1 MLYIMQNCVYEFGKS
16 IYINLTNECSNSCD
30 FCIRNFKEGV
40 GGSELWLDHEPSA
53 AEVEA
58 ELEKRDLASYDGAV
72 FCGFGEPTCAF
83 DRLLEVAAW
92 LKARG
97 VSTRLN
103 TNGQANLICGATDAA
118 ERLAP
123 VMDSVSVSLN
133 ASSAE
138 KYQAT
143 CHSRFGEKGYAA
155 MLDFV
160 RDCVRAGID
169 TTVSVVDLIGEK
181 EVEECGKIAASLG
194 AKYRVR
200 PAIEADSDC

>member
-1 MLYIMQNCVYEFGKS
+1 MQNCVYEFGDS

-40 GGSELWLDHEPSA
+40 GGSELWLEHEPSA
-53 AEVEA
+53 EEVERA
-58 ELEKRDLASYDGAV
+58 LEKYDLSKYRAAV

-83 DRLLEVAAW
+83 DTMLEVAGW

-97 VSTRLN
+97 VHTRVN
-103 TNGQANLICGATDAA
+103 TNGQANLINGITDAA
-118 ERLAP
+118 ARMAP
-123 VMDSVSVSLN
+123 VIDSVSVSLN
-133 ASSAE
+133 ASTAE
-138 KYQAT
+138 KYQES
-143 CHSRFGEKGYAA
+143 CHSRFGEEGYTA

-169 TTVSVVDLIGEK
+169 TTVSVVDLIGER
-181 EVEECGKIAASLG
+181 EVAACGKVAESLG

-200 PAIEADSDC
+200 PAIEENDEY

>member
-1 MLYIMQNCVYEFGKS
+1 MRA
-16 IYINLTNECSNSCD
+16 CS
-30 FCIRNFKEGV
+30 
-40 GGSELWLDHEPSA
+40 GGSSGDYFCHATFAEGGGGGGVWEAHEPSA
-53 AEVEA
+53 AEVGGG
-58 ELEKRDLASYDGAV
+58 LEKRGLAFEDGAV
-72 FCGFGEPTCAF
+72 FGGFGEPTCAF

-103 TNGQANLICGATDAA
+103 TNGQANLICGTTDAA

-181 EVEECGKIAASLG
+181 EVEECGRIAASLG

-200 PAIEADSDC
+200 PAIEADSDY

>member
-1 MLYIMQNCVYEFGKS
+1 MQNCVYEFGDS

-40 GGSELWLDHEPSA
+40 GGSELWLEHEPSA
-53 AEVEA
+53 EEVERA
-58 ELEKRDLASYDGAV
+58 LEKYDLSKYRAAV

-83 DRLLEVAAW
+83 DTMLEVAGW

-97 VSTRLN
+97 VHTRVN
-103 TNGQANLICGATDAA
+103 TNGQANLINGITDAA
-118 ERLAP
+118 ARMAP
-123 VMDSVSVSLN
+123 VIDSVSVSLN
-133 ASSAE
+133 ASTAE
-138 KYQAT
+138 KYQES
-143 CHSRFGEKGYAA
+143 CHSRFGEEGYTA

-169 TTVSVVDLIGEK
+169 TTVSVVDLIGGK
-181 EVEECGKIAASLG
+181 EVEACGKVAESLG

-200 PAIEADSDC
+200 PAIEENDEY

>member
-1 MLYIMQNCVYEFGKS
+1 MQNCVYEFGDS

-40 GGSELWLDHEPSA
+40 GGSELWLEHEPSA
-53 AEVEA
+53 EEVERA
-58 ELEKRDLASYDGAV
+58 LEKYDLSKYRAAV

-83 DRLLEVAAW
+83 DRMLEVAGW

-97 VSTRLN
+97 VHTRVN
-103 TNGQANLICGATDAA
+103 TNGQANLINGITDAA
-118 ERLAP
+118 ARMAP
-123 VMDSVSVSLN
+123 VIDSVSVSLN
-133 ASSAE
+133 ASTAE
-138 KYQAT
+138 KYQES
-143 CHSRFGEKGYAA
+143 CHSRFGEEGYTA

-169 TTVSVVDLIGEK
+169 TTVSVVDLIGER
-181 EVEECGKIAASLG
+181 EVAACGKIADNLG

-200 PAIEADSDC
+200 PAIEENDEY

>member
-1 MLYIMQNCVYEFGKS
+1 MQNCVYEFGDS

-40 GGSELWLDHEPSA
+40 GGSELWLEHEPSA
-53 AEVEA
+53 EEVERA
-58 ELEKRDLASYDGAV
+58 LEKYDLSKYRAAV

-83 DRLLEVAAW
+83 DRMLEVAGW

-97 VSTRLN
+97 VHTRVN
-103 TNGQANLICGATDAA
+103 TNGQANLINGITDAA
-118 ERLAP
+118 ARMAP
-123 VMDSVSVSLN
+123 VIDSVSVSLN
-133 ASSAE
+133 ASTAE
-138 KYQAT
+138 KYQES
-143 CHSRFGEKGYAA
+143 CHSRFGEEGYTA

-169 TTVSVVDLIGEK
+169 TTVSVVDLIGEQ
-181 EVEECGKIAASLG
+181 EVEACGKVAESLG

-200 PAIEADSDC
+200 PAIEGNDEY